1 MPAEFTTT
9 ALGEAPTGTVAN
21 TELSDL
27 LVHRH
32 RAGSLIGHIDLVA
45 GNRHPRRRTTRTH
58 RPIDDQPGRAHR
70 TQAANGV
77 ASAPTS
83 SPVSAEVR
91 SRLPSVN
98 DEPPV
103 PNSLRA
109 AAANAHIS
117 GDATGTS
124 PVPEPNNGATA
135 AETACTTLC
144 DSGSAVW
151 AATGALTVA
160 VDVEEGV
167 STCAATGSMTV
178 VTVVAACGSA
188 TEAWG
193 AVVDC
198 AETTGDAD
206 RAGAAAAPAV
216 FTLS

>member
-1 MPAEFTTT
+1 MSLVT
-9 ALGEAPTGTVAN
+9 ATPDGEPPVPTDPSTI
-21 TELSDL
+21 
-27 LVHRH
+27 
-32 RAGSLIGHIDLVA
+32 RAGSSA
-45 GNRHPRRRTTRTH
+45 
-58 RPIDDQPGRAHR
+58 
-70 TQAANGV
+70 AAN
-77 ASAPTS
+77 AITPAPTS
-83 SPVSAEVR
+83 SPVSAEAR
-91 SRLPSVN
+91 NRLPSVN
-98 DEPPV
+98 DELLD
-103 PNSLRA
+103 PNWLRA
-109 AAANAHIS
+109 AAAKAHMS

-124 PVPEPNNGATA
+124 PVPEPNSDATA
-135 AETACTTLC
+135 AESACTTLC
-144 DSGSAVW
+144 DCGLAVW